1 MNECLGWI
9 MSGPKRGTGLASF
22 KQETT
27 HPIGSAVMGEV
38 VPGEELYGGDSE
50 HKADGRVTSG

>member
-1 MNECLGWI
+1 

-27 HPIGSAVMGEV
+27 HPIGSAGMGEV
-38 VPGEELYGGDSE
+38 VPGEELYGRAQNTRLMAE
-50 HKADGRVTSG
+50 